1 MGGVQ
6 KGQRRVREPRHRWS
20 AALFAIAVV
29 VGLGVAGPA
38 HVPGQL
44 RPLDLTSR
52 ELDVVKQAPVDPI
65 NTASAEAA
73 VVQINTTLDYQ
84 NAIGVGTGIV
94 LNPSGEVLTNNHV
107 VEGATGISGTNL
119 GTGRTFPIDVIGYDR
134 AHDVA
139 LVQLRGAG
147 GLPTAPIGDSNT
159 VAVGDPI
166 VGVGNAGGPNGG
178 LTREPGAVQAL
189 NQTVVA
195 NDDLTG
201 GSERLTGLIQVA
213 ATLRPGDSGGP
224 LVNAA
229 GQVVGIDTAASEK
242 YHTSTG
248 GFAIPINQAL
258 AIADQIRARA
268 PSASVH
274 IGDTG
279 MLGVGVAD
287 TRNGGGVAVQQ
298 VLRGGPAAQAGVAPG
313 AAITA
318 INGNAIPNANA
329 LTELLDQRHPGDTVS
344 LTWVDPAGTSHTA
357 PITLAPG
364 PPG

>member
-6 KGQRRVREPRHRWS
+6 KGQRRAREPRHWWS
-20 AALFAIAVV
+20 AALLALAVV
-29 VGLGVAGPA
+29 IGFGVAVPA

-52 ELDVVKQAPVDPI
+52 ELDLVKQAPVDPI

-84 NAIGVGTGIV
+84 NAVGVGTGIV
-94 LNPSGEVLTNNHV
+94 LGPGGEVLTNNHV

-134 AHDVA
+134 THDIA
-139 LVQLRGAG
+139 LVQLRGAS

-178 LTREPGAVQAL
+178 LTREPGTVQAL

-195 NDDLTG
+195 SDDLTG
-201 GSERLTGLIQVA
+201 SSERLTGLIQVA
-213 ATLRPGDSGGP
+213 AGLRPGDSGGP

-229 GQVVGIDTAASEK
+229 GQIVGIDTAASER

-258 AIADQIRARA
+258 AIADQIRSRA
-268 PSASVH
+268 LSPTVH
-274 IGDTG
+274 IGGTG
-279 MLGVGVAD
+279 MLGVGVANGA
-287 TRNGGGVAVQQ
+287 NGGGVAVQQ
-298 VLRGGPAAQAGVAPG
+298 VLKGGPAAQAGVAPG

-318 INGNAIPNANA
+318 IDGNPIHNATA
-329 LTELLDQRHPGDTVS
+329 LTDYLDQRHPGDTVS
-344 LTWVDPAGTSHTA
+344 LTWVDPAGAPHTA
-357 PITLAPG
+357 PITLAAG